1 MNFNKRIIS
10 IIFKRFFL
18 ACCIYSGL
26 AGLNGLVHANVI
38 IEGTRII
45 YKEGARDV
53 TVKLTNTNEKKNA
66 LVQVWLDDG
75 NSASTPEDAVSPFI
89 VTPPLAKIPAG
100 RNQSVRITYIGDKM
114 KPDRETVFWFNML
127 EIPPKSNEPNVLSFA
142 IRTRIKMF
150 FRPTAIQ
157 KTPVTHGDKREWKWK
172 QTDKGLQ
179 VEVFN
184 NSPFHLS
191 FFEASLAINQTA
203 VVVSS
208 GGMVAPFEKFV
219 YDVPDHKRI
228 PAEKTKLTLK
238 AVNDFGGETVTE
250 HQISTGP

>member
-1 MNFNKRIIS
+1 MN
-10 IIFKRFFL
+10 
-18 ACCIYSGL
+18 GW
-26 AGLNGLVHANVI
+26 VHANVV

-45 YKEGARDV
+45 YKEGERDV
-53 TVKLTNTNEKKNA
+53 TIRLTNTNEKKNA

-75 NSASTPEDAVSPFI
+75 NSAAAPEEAVSPFI
-89 VTPPLAKIPAG
+89 VTPPLAKMPAG
-100 RNQSVRITYIGDKM
+100 RNQSVRITFVGNKIKQ
-114 KPDRETVFWFNML
+114 DRESVFWFNML

-142 IRTRIKMF
+142 IRTRIKLF
-150 FRPTAIQ
+150 FRPKAIQ
-157 KTPVTHGDKREWKWK
+157 KTPVTHGEKTEWRWK

-184 NSPFHLS
+184 NSPIHLS
-191 FFEASLAINQTA
+191 FFEASLYINQTN
-203 VVVSS
+203 VVVSD

-228 PAEKTKLTLK
+228 PAEQTKLTLK
-238 AVNDFGGETVTE
+238 AVNDYGGETVTE